1 MIDPSRTPGGGT
13 GQTGARAASALK
25 RLWEHPYF
33 RESLVPGF
41 FILMALAEFRV
52 AGVPGGFV
60 FSEVA
65 TRFSRDSI
73 MALALVVPVVAGL
86 GLNFAVVI
94 GAIGGQIGLIVAND
108 LGLQGMAGLGFAGVV
123 GVGLGMVTGRMI
135 AWCLRRAPGREMI
148 VGIVLGFLADGIYRL
163 VLMVGYGTVWPAGSP
178 DMVLSRGMGLRDTID
193 FIAFRNVLDRLVPF
207 KVGAIHLPLATIA
220 FVLLVAVIVLAIM
233 RSRVGQEFRAVGLD
247 PRAALLAGLDP
258 VATKRRA
265 IMLSTCL
272 AAISQIVYV
281 QSVGMMN
288 TYTAHRSVGFLAGAA
303 LLAGGATVKR
313 AGVRNALIGTAVFHW
328 MFMLSPLA
336 GQALTGSPAIGEYFR
351 SFVTYGTIC
360 VALVVTGW
368 ASRKPGSSEHH
379 DQT

>member
-1 MIDPSRTPGGGT
+1 MRI
-13 GQTGARAASALK
+13 
-25 RLWEHPYF
+25 HPYM
-33 RESLVPGF
+33 REALVPGLF
-41 FILMALAEFRV
+41 VALAVIEFQL
-52 AGVPGGFV
+52 AGVTGTFV

-73 MALALVVPVVAGL
+73 MVLALVIPVVAGL

-94 GAIGGQIGLIVAND
+94 GAIGGQIGLILAND
-108 LGLQGMAGLGFAGVV
+108 LGLQGLTGLGFAGLV
-123 GVGLGMVTGRMI
+123 GIGLGMLTGRAI
-135 AWCLRRAPGREMI
+135 AWCLQRAPGREMI

-163 VLMVGYGTVWPAGSP
+163 VLMVGYGTIWPAGS
-178 DMVLSRGMGLRDTID
+178 DEMVLSRGMGLRDTID
-193 FIAFRNVLDRLVPF
+193 FVAFRNVLDRLVPIKAGLAHF
-207 KVGAIHLPLATIA
+207 PLATIV
-220 FVLLVAVIVLAIM
+220 FVLAVALLVLAILK
-233 RSRVGQEFRAVGLD
+233 SRTGQEFRAVGLD

-258 VATKRRA
+258 LKVKRRA
-265 IMLSTCL
+265 IMLSTSL
-272 AAISQIVYV
+272 AAVSQIVYV

-313 AGVRNALIGTAVFHW
+313 ANVRNALIGTAVFHW

-368 ASRKPGSSEHH
+368 AGRRRGSAQHH
-379 DQT
+379 DLEA